1 MVSLDEMH
9 ESILNLLKV
18 DGRTE
23 EEIELELR
31 EKRACVEQM
40 EAQNENTK
48 ALTKQMETQGRL
60 MEML

>member
-1 MVSLDEMH
+1 MH